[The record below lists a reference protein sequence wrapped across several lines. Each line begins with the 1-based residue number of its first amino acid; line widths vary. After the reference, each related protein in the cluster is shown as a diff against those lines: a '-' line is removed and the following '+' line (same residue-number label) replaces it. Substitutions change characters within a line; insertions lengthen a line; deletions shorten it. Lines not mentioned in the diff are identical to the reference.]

1 MMMMMMGDCRQMG
14 IGQLNHFGIAIK
26 LASVEFYVRI
36 LTEFLLAHFTLFV
49 RTSENN

>member
-14 IGQLNHFGIAIK
+14 IGQLNHFGITIK

-36 LTEFLLAHFTLFV
+36 LVEFLLARFTLFV
-49 RTSENN
+49 RTSENY